1 MLTAP
6 QLREINVIELADVVK
21 DLRDE
26 LYRAIDGGENERL
39 QFEVGSIEL
48 ELSVSV
54 EQTDGVHGK
63 VRFWVVDLGADM
75 NDKNIST
82 QKLKLTLTPTLQAD
96 GGRITPR
103 VSGEAED
110 GED

>member
-1 MLTAP
+1 M
-6 QLREINVIELADVVK
+6 IELADVIK

-54 EQTDGVHGK
+54 EQTDGVQGK

-82 QKLKLTLTPTLQAD
+82 QKLKLTLTPTLHAD

>member
-1 MLTAP
+1 M
-6 QLREINVIELADVVK
+6 NVIELADVVK
-21 DLRDE
+21 DLREE

-63 VRFWVVDLGADM
+63 VRFWVLDLGADIS
-75 NDKNIST
+75 DKNTST
-82 QKLKLTLTPTLQAD
+82 QKLKLTLTPTLQNGD
-96 GGRITPR
+96 GRITPR
-103 VSGEAED
+103 VSGQAED
-110 GED
+110 GEE